1 MDYSGSDRDFIVRP
15 VIPARDAERRTQPVE
30 ETNTSFHIESC
41 TAPIGVYDSGVGGL
55 TILSALRQELPQEDY
70 IYIGDTAHIPYGNRS
85 EAEVAELALRCCHF
99 LLHQGVKLIVV
110 ACNTA
115 SQTALNVLR
124 ARYDHIPFVGVVPA
138 VKPAARITRRGRIGV
153 IATNQAARAAYL
165 RQLIDNFAEGIEV
178 EAVGCPEL
186 VALAEEGLFDGPV
199 VEETLR
205 RALHPMLDKGVDV
218 IVLGCTHFPAFRP
231 AIERIVGKQAQVID
245 SGAAIAR
252 RVRSILDT
260 ENAAHPEQAAGG
272 GHLALWCSGDPV
284 PFSQVASKLLGYQVS
299 VKKAEI
305 S

>member
-1 MDYSGSDRDFIVRP
+1 MKYNNSDRDFVVRP
-15 VIPARDAERRTQPVE
+15 VVPAHDAERHTQPMT
-30 ETNTSFHIESC
+30 ETNTSFLRESG

-85 EAEVAELALRCCHF
+85 EAEVAELALHCCHF
-99 LLHQGVKLIVV
+99 LLQQGVKLIVV

-138 VKPAARITRRGRIGV
+138 VKPAARITRCGRIGV

-165 RQLIDNFAEGIEV
+165 HQLIDNFAEGIEV
-178 EAVGCPEL
+178 EAIGCPEL
-186 VALAEEGLFDGPV
+186 VTLAEEGQFDGPI

-205 RALHPMLDKGVDV
+205 QALRPLLDKGVDV

-231 AIERIVGKQAQVID
+231 AIERIVGKHVQVID

-260 ENAAHPEQAAGG
+260 GNATHPEQAAGE
-272 GHLALWCSGDPV
+272 HLALWCSGDPV

-305 S
+305 P

>member
-1 MDYSGSDRDFIVRP
+1 MDLQMSKNI
-15 VIPARDAERRTQPVE
+15 A
-30 ETNTSFHIESC
+30 ESC

-55 TILSALRQELPQEDY
+55 TILSTLRQELPQENY
-70 IYIGDTAHIPYGNRS
+70 IYIGDTAHVPYGNRS
-85 EAEVAELALRCCHF
+85 ETEVAELALRCCHF
-99 LLHQGVKLIVV
+99 LLQQGVKLIVV

-124 ARYDHIPFVGVVPA
+124 ARYENVPFVGVVPA

-178 EAVGCPEL
+178 EAIGCPEL
-186 VALAEEGLFDGPV
+186 VMLAEEGLFDGPI

-205 RALHPMLDKGVDV
+205 RALHPLLDKGVDV

-231 AIERIVGKQAQVID
+231 AIERAVGKHVQVID

-260 ENAAHPEQAAGG
+260 ENAAHPEQCAGG
-272 GHLALWCSGDPV
+272 RVALWCSGDPV
-284 PFSQVASKLLGYQVS
+284 SFSQVASKLLGYQVS

-305 S
+305 SSAKEFHARSDSPE